1 MRRFRAG
8 TVTQA
13 HGLNTRVSRRSF
25 SLAHSNTYESK
36 SINAAIYKR
45 FDAIARKWVIFSCRG
60 LSSALDFISIVSI
73 RR

>member
-25 SLAHSNTYESK
+25 SLAHSNTYKSK
-36 SINAAIYKR
+36 SINAAIYKGLPR
-45 FDAIARKWVIFSCRG
+45 LDSRKQPICYV
-60 LSSALDFISIVSI
+60 L
-73 RR
+73 